1 MYIFVKKGITSSTQ
15 TFMASIKTIWEKVKP
30 VILNKYLLALI
41 VFVVFVTFFDNHN
54 LIKRWRTNASIN
66 QLEKEI
72 GYYKNEIEG
81 NRQKMEELQS
91 SDENLEKFAREQY
104 LMKKENEVIFI
115 VTE

>member
-1 MYIFVKKGITSSTQ
+1 MSFFS
-15 TFMASIKTIWEKVKP
+15 TIWTKIKP

-72 GYYKNEIEG
+72 KHYTNEIEQ
-81 NRQKMEELQS
+81 NRQKMEELRS

-104 LMKKENEVIFI
+104 LMKKENEDIFLI
-115 VTE
+115 EE